1 MLVLFG
7 DSMVKI
13 IFKLHQVIINII
25 KYLVKLLSDLDY
37 LKKKSNIIIRFISNI
52 SFLRF
57 I

>member
-25 KYLVKLLSDLDY
+25 KYLVKLLSNLDY
-37 LKKKSNIIIRFISNI
+37 LKKKVTLS
-52 SFLRF
+52 
-57 I
+57 